1 MKGHAAPFRWHWR
14 MAADVDVDQVS
25 FIEIAAPLD
34 GDHSHFD
41 QSCPPIHL
49 KAWEFH
55 LKARE
60 LAQVRAAL
68 RMADCESAH
77 AETQA

>member
-1 MKGHAAPFRWHWR
+1 MKGRAAPFRWHWR

-41 QSCPPIHL
+41 QSCPNPLEGQGIGAGTGGPSDGGL
-49 KAWEFH
+49 
-55 LKARE
+55 
-60 LAQVRAAL
+60 
-68 RMADCESAH
+68 
-77 AETQA
+77 